1 MRDIKKGTYNGEFTY
16 CPVNGYD
23 CPYCDKNCVCHI
35 DDPCKDCD
43 DFNFFFPTWADW
55 EGAEEADGPDDFSE
69 EEIEWMMEHAGYN
82 PDMGYDPFAG
92 CYTDDC

>member
-16 CPVNGYD
+16 CPINGYD

-55 EGAEEADGPDDFSE
+55 EGAEEADGTYRQLVAANRTQRCP
-69 EEIEWMMEHAGYN
+69 
-82 PDMGYDPFAG
+82 G
-92 CYTDDC
+92 CHG